1 MHALVR
7 SPSESRRSTLPGP
20 SPEVAAWLVSSDG
33 LRTLAETTER
43 LDGSDALAVGTA
55 LRERGL
61 TPERAAAA
69 TSVAATRL
77 RARERYD
84 DADRLVF
91 TPALLE
97 QASHPVVAAWRARR
111 FGGAGTVVDLCC
123 GAGSDAMV
131 LSEHAAV
138 VAVDHDAVAC
148 LLARHNV
155 AARRGNARTVL
166 GDATRP
172 PVPPG
177 TPIHIDPAR
186 RVGSRRARALTEYRP
201 SVPAVLPVLRA
212 ADGAGLV
219 VSPAVDV
226 DDPHLPDDGELEFVQ
241 VGNDLLEAVV
251 WLGDLRTAGV
261 ASSAS
266 LLGSDGD
273 LRARLVREGPPGEL
287 PVQPFGRWLVEVAPA
302 VVRARLHDRVGASLD
317 AWRVAERRALLS
329 TDRRPDGSPLYRSWE
344 VEAVLPVR
352 ARDLRSWLRDAE
364 DLPLEIATH
373 GLDIDPQDLWTRLG
387 SPPRGPSGRRL
398 HLVRL
403 DTGAAAVATRAG

>member
-1 MHALVR
+1 M
-7 SPSESRRSTLPGP
+7 PGP
-20 SPEVAAWLVSSDG
+20 SPEVAAWLVSSEG

-43 LDGSDALAVGTA
+43 LDGSDPLAVGTA

-61 TPERAAAA
+61 APERAAAV

-77 RARERYD
+77 RARERYA

-97 QASHPVVAAWRARR
+97 QASHPAVAAWRARR
-111 FGGAGTVVDLCC
+111 FRGAGTIGDLCC

-131 LSEHAAV
+131 LSAHAPV
-138 VAVDHDAVAC
+138 VAVDRDPVAC
-148 LLARHNV
+148 ALARHNI
-155 AARRGNARTVL
+155 AARHGGSRTVL

-172 PVPPG
+172 PVRPG

-186 RVGSRRARALTEYRP
+186 RRGSRRARTLADYRP
-201 SVPAVLPVLRA
+201 SVPEVLPVLRA
-212 ADGAGLV
+212 ADGAALV

-226 DDPHLPDDGELEFVQ
+226 DDPDIPDDGELEFVQ
-241 VGNDLLEAVV
+241 VGNDLVEAVS

-261 ASSAS
+261 ASSAT
-266 LLGSDGD
+266 LLGPDGD
-273 LRARLVREGPPGEL
+273 VRVRLLREGPPHEL
-287 PVQPFGRWLVEVAPA
+287 PVQPFGRWLVEAAPA
-302 VVRARLHDRVGASLD
+302 VVRARLHGRVGASLG
-317 AWRVAERRALLS
+317 AWRVADRRALLS
-329 TDRRPDGSPLYRSWE
+329 TDRPPEPSPLYRSWQ

-352 ARDLRSWLRDAE
+352 PRDLRRWLREAE

-373 GLDIDPQDLWTRLG
+373 GMDSDPQELWTRLG

-403 DTGAAAVATRAG
+403 DRGAAAVMTRAG

>member
-1 MHALVR
+1 M
-7 SPSESRRSTLPGP
+7 PGP
-20 SPEVAAWLVSSDG
+20 SPEAAAWLVSSEG
-33 LRTLAETTER
+33 LRILAETTER

-61 TPERAAAA
+61 APERAAAV

-97 QASHPVVAAWRARR
+97 QASHPAVASWRARR
-111 FGGAGTVVDLCC
+111 FRDAGSVVDLCC

-131 LSEHAAV
+131 LSEHAVV
-138 VAVDHDAVAC
+138 VAVDRDPVAC
-148 LLARHNV
+148 VLARHNV
-155 AARRGNARTVL
+155 AARHGRARTVL

-172 PVPPG
+172 PVRPG
-177 TPIHIDPAR
+177 TTVHIDPAR
-186 RVGSRRARALTEYRP
+186 RLGSRRARTLAEYRP
-201 SVPAVLPVLRA
+201 AVPAVLPVLRS
-212 ADGAGLV
+212 ADGAALV

-226 DDPHLPDDGELEFVQ
+226 DDPDLPDDGELEFVQ
-241 VGNDLLEAVV
+241 VGNDLVEAVA
-251 WLGDLRTAGV
+251 WLGDLRTVGV
-261 ASSAS
+261 AASAT
-266 LLGSDGD
+266 LLGPDGD
-273 LRARLVREGPPGEL
+273 VRARLVREGPPGEL

-329 TDRRPDGSPLYRSWE
+329 TDRRPDPSPLYRSWQ

-352 ARDLRSWLRDAE
+352 DRDLRRWLRHAE

-373 GLDIDPQDLWTRLG
+373 GMDIDPQELWTRLG